1 MMIRKKKPRGM
12 ILGIMF
18 ALLFSGLFSCS
29 GSGAPD
35 DLEPE
40 IPPVE
45 YQKPLAVD
53 NNVVAHRGA
62 WKKNNTPHNSLASL
76 WDAINL
82 RLYASECDIHI
93 TKDGKVIVF
102 HDDVFHGLDIDKST
116 YAELKAA
123 GKLANGEDLPLLEDY
138 IKTAMQGKYTKLWID
153 VKSLDEQYGGDANSI
168 KAGEAAANI
177 VRELKAK
184 YFVEFIVG
192 REAVLTKCIA
202 AARGD
207 FPVAYMGNSTP
218 AQYQSKGY
226 VWTNQ
231 ITTSFYPD
239 NASKIADFKSKN
251 IRISTYNA
259 DDVTTIKWF
268 VQQGVDQICSNDPEL
283 VLKVLRG
290 EI

>member
-1 MMIRKKKPRGM
+1 MMEQKMRKM
-12 ILGIMF
+12 ILGMMC
-18 ALLFSGLFSCS
+18 ALLFSGLYSCS
-29 GSGAPD
+29 GPGTPQD
-35 DLEPE
+35 PEP
-40 IPPVE
+40 IPPVEE
-45 YQKPLAVD
+45 YQKPLAVT

-76 WDAINL
+76 WEAINL

-93 TKDGKVIVF
+93 TKDEKVVVF
-102 HDDVFHGLDIDKST
+102 HDDVFNGLDIDKST
-116 YAELKAA
+116 YAELKAT

-138 IKTAMQGKYTKLWID
+138 IKAAMQGKYTKLWID
-153 VKSLDEQYGGDANSI
+153 VKSLEDQYGGNANSI
-168 KAGEAAANI
+168 KAGEAAAQI
-177 VRELKAK
+177 VRDLKAK

-207 FPVAYMGNSTP
+207 FPVGYMGNSAP
-218 AQYQSKGY
+218 ATYQSKGY
-226 VWTNQ
+226 TWTNQ
-231 ITTSFYPD
+231 TTENFYPD
-239 NASKIADFKSKN
+239 NAAKITDFKNRK
-251 IRISTYNA
+251 IRVSTYNA

-268 VQQGVDQICSNDPEL
+268 VNQEVDQICSNDPEL

>member
-1 MMIRKKKPRGM
+1 MKERMRKM
-12 ILGIMF
+12 ILGMLCT
-18 ALLFSGLFSCS
+18 LLFSGLYSCS

-35 DLEPE
+35 DLEPD
-40 IPPVE
+40 PPVVE

-62 WKKNNTPHNSLASL
+62 FKKNNTPHNSLAAL

-93 TKDGKVIVF
+93 TADGKVIVF
-102 HDDVFHGLDIDKST
+102 HDDEFNGLHIDKST
-116 YAELKAA
+116 YAELKAS

-138 IKTAMQGKYTKLWID
+138 IKAALQGKYTKLWLD
-153 VKSLDEQYGGDANSI
+153 VKSKDTQYGGDVSSI
-168 KAGEAAANI
+168 KAGEAAAEI

-207 FPVAYMGNSTP
+207 FPVAYMNTLTP
-218 AQYQSKGY
+218 AQFQSRGY
-226 VWTNQ
+226 TWANQ
-231 ITTSFYPD
+231 ITTAFYPND
-239 NASKIADFKSKN
+239 AAKIADFKSKG
-251 IRISTYNA
+251 IRVSTYNA

-268 VQQGVDQICSNDPEL
+268 VTQGVDQICSNDPEL